1 MKDEDKTLDE
11 DKKLR
16 GAARTKDLNLKI
28 IQTHIINKSPSSYNG
43 NPQCLKNEHKFLLTH
58 THTHT
63 QFNPSTAPSFQ
74 LTRVK
79 LMF

>member
-16 GAARTKDLNLKI
+16 GATRIKDLNLKI

-43 NPQCLKNEHKFLLTH
+43 NPQCFKNEHKFLWSAH
-58 THTHT
+58 THTHRE
-63 QFNPSTAPSFQ
+63 FNPTSAPSFQ
-74 LTRVK
+74 LT
-79 LMF
+79 